1 MTVYVIAQLKFTDKD
16 TYLKYQAR
24 FFGVFK
30 GSGGKLLAGD
40 ENPIVLEG
48 DWPRDKVVMM
58 SFPDEQQATGF
69 LDSPAYREIA
79 KDRIAGA
86 DTIALLV
93 HGLPAPV

>member
-30 GSGGKLLAGD
+30 DSGGKLLAGD

-79 KDRIAGA
+79 KDRIVVMDMRARLAVAGA
-86 DTIALLV
+86 ER
-93 HGLPAPV
+93 